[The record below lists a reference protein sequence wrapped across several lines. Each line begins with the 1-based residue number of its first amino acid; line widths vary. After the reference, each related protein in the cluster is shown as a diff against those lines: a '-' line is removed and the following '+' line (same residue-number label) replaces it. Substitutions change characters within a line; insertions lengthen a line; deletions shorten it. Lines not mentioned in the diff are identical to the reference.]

1 MRGQEPAKKARKQ
14 RQRPTQR
21 PKQRQTQKATYKSF
35 NLDFRPICFNILPQF
50 LFHAKILRHLS
61 FMSYSIPQQVQYVL
75 QVSRSPYK
83 YKPPFAAFNNGT
95 FWSMQDSKPLIDA
108 INVIR
113 RTRFLFRILLH
124 HWRSRKLITVNTDDV
139 ATLEPPKKAIFVVDW
154 QTKKKYQ
161 YEATTLMRDM
171 TERLLNHDGFFD
183 TSQEPRNPLTNNPL
197 TQAQTLSIWNQ
208 LSYAGIPVS
217 TAFTAYRQ
225 CHWNLE
231 KFIREYSKN
240 LQLHAFRRTMQNTRH
255 GDCIERLLDFI
266 DYVYD
271 QEDCSCNRF
280 AYKYVLNKFPDNDI
294 IKSWASFCT
303 RYYEASII
311 YQNRDQ
317 ALVVQDVVIEGAI
330 RLLDKQDNIVQLYN
344 IHRRYLLEQAQAQT
358 QMQTQEIQIVG
369 EA

>member
-1 MRGQEPAKKARKQ
+1 MRGQEPAKKARKRLPLSQ
-14 RQRPTQR
+14 RQKQQQK
-21 PKQRQTQKATYKSF
+21 PKTSCKPF
-35 NLDFRPICFNILPQF
+35 NLHFRPICFNILPSY
-50 LFHAKILRHLS
+50 LFHANILRHLR

-83 YKPPFAAFNNGT
+83 YRVPFVAFNNGN
-95 FWSMQDSKPLIDA
+95 FWSIQDSKPLIDA

-113 RTRFLFRILLH
+113 RSRFLFRILLH

-139 ATLEPPKKAIFVVDW
+139 ATLETPKKAIFVVDW

-208 LSYAGIPVS
+208 ISYAGIPVS

-231 KFIREYSKN
+231 RFIREYSKN

-271 QEDCSCNRF
+271 QEDCIYNRF
-280 AYKYVLNKFPDNDI
+280 AYKYVLSKFPDNDT

-317 ALVVQDVVIEGAI
+317 ALVIQDAVIEGALK
-330 RLLDKQDNIVQLYN
+330 LLYKQDSIIQIYN
-344 IHRRYLLEQAQAQT
+344 IHRRYLLTQAQ
-358 QMQTQEIQIVG
+358 IQIVG